1 MSASNDAQLAMNGTV
16 NTNFGNDGT
25 FFVSLKEFVEVF
37 RALNICKVG
46 DWEELRVKGEF
57 TSNL

>member
-1 MSASNDAQLAMNGTV
+1 MIKEFKPT
-16 NTNFGNDGT
+16 FGNDGT
-25 FFVSLKEFVEVF
+25 FWMNVEDFVKNF